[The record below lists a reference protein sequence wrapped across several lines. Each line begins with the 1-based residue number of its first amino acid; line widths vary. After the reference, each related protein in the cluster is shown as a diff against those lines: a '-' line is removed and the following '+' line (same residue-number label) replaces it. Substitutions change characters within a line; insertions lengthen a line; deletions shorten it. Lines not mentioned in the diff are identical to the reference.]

1 MIRYTPYAEIDEN
14 GVDKTPFE
22 IYKEAVA
29 RCDDAKKR
37 TLQAIETSVEEQYNE
52 YGINYVSESVHD
64 ITNHSINNPEKY
76 LLKSLYSS
84 KAAII
89 KRVKNYFNND
99 LPNRVYL
106 NSCPYCGL
114 PGAGTTEHILP
125 KEDYPEYAIHILNL
139 IPCCNICNSGKGQKV
154 KDDSGNPEFIN
165 FYYHDIESSEFLKS
179 DLNFDSNGRPKFT
192 FHLEFCPEF
201 DSLLRHTIE
210 NHYRNLHLLV
220 RYNSLAD
227 SKYADCEMSIL
238 AFASG
243 GTDIVVALSNY
254 KNIVEKSYGKN
265 HYYSAMI
272 RALATST
279 DYHNYILALV

>member
-1 MIRYTPYAEIDEN
+1 MIRYIPYAEKNQN

-29 RCDDAKKR
+29 RCEEPKKT
-37 TLQAIETSVEEQYNE
+37 TLQTIAMSIEGHYNE
-52 YGINYVSESVHD
+52 YGMNYASESVHG
-64 ITNHSINNPEKY
+64 ITSHSIGNPERIF
-76 LLKSLYSS
+76 LKSLYSS

-89 KRVKNYFNND
+89 KRVKNYYNND
-99 LPNRVYL
+99 FPNRLYL

-154 KDDSGNPEFIN
+154 RDDSGNPEFIN

-179 DLNFDSNGRPKFT
+179 DLTFDSKGKPKFI
-192 FHLEFCPEF
+192 FRLEFCPEF
-201 DSLLRHTIE
+201 DTILRQTIE
-210 NHYRNLHLLV
+210 NHYGNLHLLV

-227 SKYADCEMSIL
+227 SKYAECEMTIL
-238 AFASG
+238 SFASG
-243 GTDIVVALSNY
+243 GADIVVALSNY

-272 RALATST
+272 RAMATST